1 MEQFWV
7 VFWGVVG
14 TIATGL
20 ATWLTTMVVSWLNQ
34 KIKDKKLARWS
45 SELFTIIMGAVQT
58 VMQEFVSVMKKEGKF
73 DEKAQA
79 EAKDRAY
86 KLFLKA
92 RIAILI
98 SEKVNIR
105 TRTVIRD
112 NEGHFIMI
120 DIKTSREY
128 NDLIHLQILNT

>member
-7 VFWGVVG
+7 VFWGVIG

-73 DEKAQA
+73 NEKAQA
-79 EAKDRAY
+79 EAKERAY
-86 KLFLKA
+86 KIIIGQLT
-92 RIAILI
+92 
-98 SEKVNIR
+98 SEL
-105 TRTVIRD
+105 RD
-112 NEGHFIMI
+112 YITNNFG
-120 DIKTSREY
+120 DIKEY
-128 NDLIHLQILNT
+128 VMNQIEAVIYQLKY